1 MNRLH
6 INRRLALVLLL
17 VGAMAIMMVASLDE
31 TCETATT
38 DTAHLSANAKPNG
51 EKSNNVSS
59 HCLIYGK
66 YCLGEYLHG
75 R

>member
-1 MNRLH
+1 MNRWH
-6 INRRLALVLLL
+6 INHRLAIVLLL
-17 VGAMAIMMVASLDE
+17 VGAMAIMMVASLYE

-38 DTAHLSANAKPNG
+38 DTVRLSANAKPNG
-51 EKSNNVSS
+51 GKSDNVSS